1 MTSPERV
8 FCLIEAV
15 RYVLRCGVEGAIVEC
30 GVARGGSMMAVA
42 STLIAENA
50 ADRNLYLYDTFEGM
64 PRPTD
69 HDLRWNGQPAAEKF
83 VRVCT
88 SERGSDWCRA
98 AIDEVKE
105 NLGRTGYPQELCHYI
120 KGLVE
125 ETIPGNA
132 PDRIAILRLDTDWYE
147 STRHELEQLYPRLAR
162 GGVIIID
169 DYGDWQGA
177 RRAVD
182 EWIASGVPIL
192 LNRIDTTGRIGVK
205 L

>member
-1 MTSPERV
+1 MA
-8 FCLIEAV
+8 EAAAKILLKIRQRG
-15 RYVLRCGVEGAIVEC
+15 RYCGVR

-42 STLIAENA
+42 STLIDENA

-69 HDLRWNGQPAAEKF
+69 HDVRWNGQAAAEKF
-83 VRVCT
+83 ARVRT
-88 SERGSDWCRA
+88 SEGGSDWCRA

-105 NLGRTGYPQELCHYI
+105 NLGGTGYPPELCLYI

-132 PDRIAILRLDTDWYE
+132 PDRIAILRLDTDWYQ
-147 STRHELEQLYPRLAR
+147 STRHELEHLYPRLVSR
-162 GGVIIID
+162 GVLIID

-177 RRAVD
+177 LPGCGRMDQVRCT
-182 EWIASGVPIL
+182 IL
-192 LNRIDTTGRIGVK
+192 LNRIDTTGRIGIK